1 MNPGFNPVD
10 WFFGAE
16 PSLKVSVVALGWSLV
31 TSAIALGGLITA
43 IRSLNATRRQEARR
57 QPKVVIAYLESSSI
71 TTDLGT
77 EYTFR
82 IRAKNPT
89 EASNAITSGELEIR
103 YMVDATLVSLRVPS
117 LDAEGALSLP
127 ATIAAGTS
135 LEGDVRFFAAAGLLE
150 GRKPRDFVA
159 IFIDTFEN
167 KSEIPVEII
176 YARTP
181 AS

>member
-1 MNPGFNPVD
+1 MTYMNPGFNPVD
-10 WFFGAE
+10 WFFAAE
-16 PSLKVSVVALGWSLV
+16 PAVKISVLALGWSLI

-82 IRAKNPT
+82 VRAKNPT
-89 EASNAITSGELEIR
+89 EASNAITSAELEIR
-103 YMVDATLVSLRVPS
+103 YMIETSIVSLR
-117 LDAEGALSLP
+117 LP

-150 GRKPRDFVA
+150 GRRPRDFVA
-159 IFIDTFEN
+159 IFTDTFEN
-167 KSEIPVEII
+167 KSEIPVEIV

-181 AS
+181 IS

>member
-10 WFFGAE
+10 WFFAAA
-16 PSLKVSVVALGWSLV
+16 PAVKISVLALAWSLI
-31 TSAIALGGLITA
+31 TSVIALGGLITA

-57 QPKVVIAYLESSSI
+57 QPKLVLTYLESSSI

-89 EASNAITSGELEIR
+89 ETSNAITSSELEIR
-103 YMVDATLVSLRVPS
+103 YLVAASLISLRLPS
-117 LDAEGALSLP
+117 LEADGALNLP
-127 ATIAAGTS
+127 VTIAAGTS
-135 LEGDVRFFAAAGLLE
+135 LEGDVRFFAAAGLLD
-150 GRKPRDFVA
+150 GRRPQDFVA
-159 IFIDTFEN
+159 IFTDTYEN
-167 KSEIPVEII
+167 KSEIPVEIV

-181 AS
+181 GS

>member
-10 WFFGAE
+10 WFFAAE
-16 PSLKVSVVALGWSLV
+16 PAVKISVLALGWSLI

-43 IRSLNATRRQEARR
+43 IRSLNATKRQEGRR
-57 QPKVVIAYLESSSI
+57 QPKLVITYLESSSI
-71 TTDLGT
+71 KTDLGT

-82 IRAKNPT
+82 VRAKNPT

-103 YMVDATLVSLRVPS
+103 YMVEASIVSLRLPS
-117 LDAEGALSLP
+117 LDAEGALKLP
-127 ATIAAGTS
+127 ATISAGTS

-150 GRKPRDFVA
+150 GRQPRDFVA
-159 IFIDTFEN
+159 IFTDTFEN
-167 KSEIPVEII
+167 KTEIPVEIV

-181 AS
+181 TS